1 MSNGFEGEDAR
12 EVQTAG
18 LGRALMDNR
27 PPGVTEKLL
36 QEKKELE
43 LRLEGITQLLDQL
56 QASPETQEILD
67 NMAKLGRSM
76 F

>member
-1 MSNGFEGEDAR
+1 MSNGFGDEQR
-12 EVQTAG
+12 EVATAG
-18 LGRALMDNR
+18 LGRAMTDHR
-27 PPGVTEKLL
+27 PPGITEKLL

-43 LRLEGITQLLDQL
+43 LRLEAITQLLDQL

-67 NMAKLGRSM
+67 NMAKLGRGM